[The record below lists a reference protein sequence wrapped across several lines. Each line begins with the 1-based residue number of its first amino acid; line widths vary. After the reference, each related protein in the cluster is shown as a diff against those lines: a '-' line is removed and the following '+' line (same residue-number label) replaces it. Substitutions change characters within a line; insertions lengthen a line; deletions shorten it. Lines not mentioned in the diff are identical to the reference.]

1 FFIPL
6 LTRSTVPSL
15 FQDREAVMSGSMSES
30 DEASASEWKEKY
42 MALEALLLKFR
53 GQMSVIRDLTTEK
66 MQQLETQ
73 VLEAERSAYEAN
85 QQVQWMEERLKATDV
100 ESGDSELTLFR
111 RCQDLQAALQEK
123 EELITSLEQHLEE
136 QKQGRIQDSKI
147 VEEKAAKIKEWVMRR
162 LNEFEV
168 ENTSLKETNQQQEFQ
183 ILELK
188 RQIQVLEQ
196 AVGHRGSDHAKPGQA
211 QRLSS
216 LTFGC
221 IHVRGK
227 SPQVRTGPVPVQR
240 STGNCGNKQD
250 PETEDVCP
258 SPDMELEQEKECD
271 TAEDILPHSADDKT
285 ETREPNITRLKD
297 SDIQQP
303 ISNIFSSQLA
313 GSDSSAK
320 HKANEDRVDIEDG
333 SSDELNKR
341 FRMQRLNSSSSSSE
355 TNTPSPVLTPKRPT
369 PSQDAHDT
377 PASPKQPRLRSPN
390 AFNVSVAL
398 AKKHLSQ
405 PSVVSETV
413 HGRTRNAISMLR
425 PLKPQE
431 TDLNQEQEME
441 TSEGTILSEETSKA
455 PAEEPKSPDATA
467 QLPGNKPPT
476 PPLHRFPSWESRIYA
491 VAKSGIRLSETSCTD
506 VANKDSSHPSSYPA
520 FMLYT
525 SLIYRNMNT
534 PVYTTIKGRVALLSS
549 TQFSEES
556 STSEEEEGSEECHS
570 NSGEEESSLHASSSN
585 CAKSQ
590 ESSLRRAVSL
600 SSMASESDYAIPPDA
615 YSTDTEYSEP
625 ENKLQ
630 KSCSSSSGS
639 GKSEP
644 MEKSG
649 YLLKM
654 VKTWKKTW
662 KRHWFVL
669 KDGELMYY
677 KSPSDVIRKPQ
688 GQIELTASSTISRGD
703 GKQILQVG
711 CELEE
716 KERFWSELDEV
727 MESIPTGERVVIG
740 ADFNGHVGEGNTG
753 DEEVM
758 GKFGVKERN
767 LEGQMVVDFAK
778 RRDMAVV
785 NTYFQKREEHRV
797 TYKSGVMDQ
806 LSEEVRQESPWT
818 MMFADDIV
826 ICSESREQV
835 EENLE
840 RWRFALERRGMKVSR
855 IQSNGE
861 CGKEVKKRVQ
871 AGWNGWRKVS
881 GVLCDKK
888 ISARIK
894 GKVYR
899 TVVRPAM
906 LYGLET
912 VSLRKR
918 QESELEVVTGKHV
931 YHLKADSPNLLE
943 EWLMVLQCVQK
954 IKAASPLFTQPSV
967 RPTVKGHLTK
977 MKHDYSKRVWC
988 ALIGKTLYYFRCQD
1002 DKFPLGQIRL
1012 AGAHVEELNS
1022 DEDSKSGQSSQF
1034 AISIQTLNQSPTYLH
1049 IDSPHEKVAW
1059 LYHLSVAAGTNV
1071 GQVGTEFEQLVG
1083 RLLSVD
1089 GDPGSQVWRNPML
1102 CFSKE
1107 ALSTPL
1113 TTLPSQ
1119 ALQTEAIKL
1128 FKTCQLFINVV
1139 IDTPAIDY
1147 HVTLAQC
1154 ALQMCLTHSELQN
1167 EIYSQLIKQT
1177 RRRQPHGQPGPL
1189 QGWQFLALCVGL
1201 FLPQH
1206 PILWLLQVH
1215 LKKHADPRT
1224 EVGKYAIYCQ
1234 RSMERTQQK
1243 GERQARPSRMEIL
1256 SILLR
1261 NPYHH
1266 SLPFS
1271 VPVHFLNNTYQV
1283 VGFDASTTVE
1293 EFQNRLNHDTGMRK
1307 TGQSGF
1313 SLYSDDP
1320 AGQNL
1325 EHCLEGSLM
1334 ICDIIAKWEQA
1345 CKELHTGKS
1354 ENTRTVKLTYKN
1366 RLYFSQQQRG
1376 ETERERLLL
1385 AYQTNE
1391 EIAAGHFPVNKE
1403 LALEMSA
1410 LLAQVE
1416 FGDFER
1422 QAKSTQTLKQV
1433 LERFYPKHYR
1443 RTCSEEQLRQLSER
1457 VSARWAS
1464 LRGRSTSECVRIY
1477 LTVARK
1483 WPFFGAKLFEA
1494 EPHSPS
1500 SLQSARVWV
1509 AVHEDGL
1516 SVLDFTSMKL
1526 LVSFSHKNIVT
1537 FGGCRQDYV
1546 LVVTQSSGSNT
1557 AREKPTKKHLFTM
1570 STFKIRELTL
1580 LMASYINSSHQ
1591 QKSAAHHLSA
1601 PALLLAQCQS
1611 GEQHRSKS
1619 PPAGSGRPSKA
1630 PTLL

>member
-1 FFIPL
+1 
-6 LTRSTVPSL
+6 
-15 FQDREAVMSGSMSES
+15 MSSSMSEA
-30 DEASASEWKEKY
+30 DEASAGEWKEKY
-42 MALEALLLKFR
+42 MVLEALLLKFR

-73 VLEAERSAYEAN
+73 ILEAERNAYEAN
-85 QQVQWMEERLKATDV
+85 QQVQWMEERLKSTDV
-100 ESGDSELTLFR
+100 VSGESELKLFR

-123 EELITSLEQHLEE
+123 EELIMSLEQQLEE
-136 QKQGRIQDSKI
+136 QKQGRMQDAKV
-147 VEEKAAKIKEWVMRR
+147 VEEKAAKIKEWVLRK

-168 ENTSLKETNQQQEFQ
+168 ENGFLKETNQQQESE

-196 AVGHRGSDHAKPGQA
+196 ATGPRGSDHAKPGQA

-221 IHVRGK
+221 FHVQGK
-227 SPQVRTGPVPVQR
+227 SPQVRTGHIPNQKSTGSVCTTHTHTECRRFSADDENKHNSEADAISPSPRMESEQEKDCE
-240 STGNCGNKQD
+240 STGNPQ
-250 PETEDVCP
+250 
-258 SPDMELEQEKECD
+258 S
-271 TAEDILPHSADDKT
+271 HSTGDKS
-285 ETREPNITRLKD
+285 EPREPNLTSVEDTDL
-297 SDIQQP
+297 QQP
-303 ISNIFSSQLA
+303 ISSIFSFKLA
-313 GSDSSAK
+313 GSDAVED
-320 HKANEDRVDIEDG
+320 KASKDRADIEDG
-333 SSDELNKR
+333 SSDELNKQ

-355 TNTPSPVLTPKRPT
+355 ANTPSPVLTPKRPT

-377 PASPKQPRLRSPN
+377 PASPKQPRLRSPS
-390 AFNVSVAL
+390 AFSVSVAL

-431 TDLNQEQEME
+431 TDLNEEQQME
-441 TSEGTILSEETSKA
+441 TSEGMIPPEEASKA
-455 PAEEPKSPDATA
+455 PADVPESSDAVVP
-467 QLPGNKPPT
+467 LPGNKPPT

-506 VANKDSSHPSSYPA
+506 VANKDSSQPSSYPA

-534 PVYTTIKGRVALLSS
+534 PVYTTFKGRVALLSS
-549 TQFSEES
+549 SQLSEES
-556 STSEEEEGSEECHS
+556 STSEEEDGEEECHS
-570 NSGEEESSLHASSSN
+570 VSGEEESDLRTSSSN
-585 CAKSQ
+585 CTKSQ
-590 ESSLRRAVSL
+590 ESTLRRAVSL

-615 YSTDTEYSEP
+615 YSIDTECFEP
-625 ENKLQ
+625 ESKLQ
-630 KSCSSSSGS
+630 KTGSFNSDS

-649 YLLKM
+649 YLFKM

-688 GQIELTASSTISRGD
+688 GQIELTASSTISRGE
-703 GKQILQVG
+703 GKQILQV
-711 CELEE
+711 
-716 KERFWSELDEV
+716 
-727 MESIPTGERVVIG
+727 
-740 ADFNGHVGEGNTG
+740 
-753 DEEVM
+753 
-758 GKFGVKERN
+758 
-767 LEGQMVVDFAK
+767 
-778 RRDMAVV
+778 
-785 NTYFQKREEHRV
+785 
-797 TYKSGVMDQ
+797 
-806 LSEEVRQESPWT
+806 
-818 MMFADDIV
+818 
-826 ICSESREQV
+826 
-835 EENLE
+835 
-840 RWRFALERRGMKVSR
+840 
-855 IQSNGE
+855 
-861 CGKEVKKRVQ
+861 
-871 AGWNGWRKVS
+871 
-881 GVLCDKK
+881 
-888 ISARIK
+888 
-894 GKVYR
+894 
-899 TVVRPAM
+899 
-906 LYGLET
+906 
-912 VSLRKR
+912 
-918 QESELEVVTGKHV
+918 VTGKHAFN
-931 YHLKADSPNLLE
+931 LKADSPNLLE
-943 EWLMVLQCVQK
+943 EWLTVLQCVQK
-954 IKAASPLFTQPSV
+954 VKAASPLFTQPNI
-967 RPTVKGHLTK
+967 RPTMKGHLTK
-977 MKHDYSKRVWC
+977 KKHDYSKRVWC
-988 ALIGKTLYYFRCQD
+988 ALIGKTLYYFRCQE

-1012 AGAHVEELNS
+1012 AGAHIKEVNS
-1022 DEDSKSGQSSQF
+1022 DEDSKSGQSAQF
-1034 AISIQTLNQSPTYLH
+1034 TISIQTQNQSPTYLH
-1049 IDSPHEKVAW
+1049 VDFSHEKAAW
-1059 LYHLSVAAGTNV
+1059 LYHLSVAAGTNK
-1071 GQVGTEFEQLVG
+1071 GQVGTEFEQQVDK
-1083 RLLSVD
+1083 LLNVN
-1089 GDPGSQVWRNPML
+1089 GDSGSQVWRHPML

-1107 ALSTPL
+1107 ALTTPL

-1128 FKTCQLFINVV
+1128 FKTCQLFINVA

-1154 ALQMCLTHSELQN
+1154 ALQVCLTHSELQN
-1167 EIYSQLIKQT
+1167 EIYCQLIKQT

-1189 QGWQFLALCVGL
+1189 QGWQFLSLCVGL
-1201 FLPQH
+1201 FLPLH

-1293 EFQNRLNHDTGMRK
+1293 EFQSRLNQETGMRK
-1307 TGQSGF
+1307 LGQSGF

-1320 AGQNL
+1320 TGQNI
-1325 EHCLEGSLM
+1325 EHYLQGSLM

-1345 CKELHTGKS
+1345 CKESHTGKS

-1366 RLYFSQQQRG
+1366 RLYFSQQLRG

-1416 FGDFER
+1416 YGDFER
-1422 QAKSTQTLKQV
+1422 PFPVSSGSGQAKSSQTLKQV
-1433 LERFYPKHYR
+1433 LERFYPKQYR

-1457 VSARWAS
+1457 ISARWAS
-1464 LRGRSTSECVRIY
+1464 LRGRCTSECVRIY

-1494 EPHSPS
+1494 EPKSPS
-1500 SLQSARVWV
+1500 LLQSTRVRI

-1526 LVSFSHKNIVT
+1526 LVSFRHKNIVK
-1537 FGGCRQDYV
+1537 FGGCHQDFM

-1557 AREKPTKKHLFTM
+1557 AKEKPTDKHLFAM

-1580 LMASYINSSHQ
+1580 LMAGYINSTHQ

-1611 GEQHRSKS
+1611 GEQNTSKS
-1619 PPAGSGRPSKA
+1619 PPAVARGKPGKGPK
-1630 PTLL
+1630 LL